1 MNNTIALTINKLN
14 VGIFFTTV
22 ALSSGIAQASALY
35 SGDLSIT
42 LVFPST
48 LEADK
53 FGFTG
58 PSASFINGNPSTSG
72 NKGTLSKKV
81 DFVNDIVTATATLP
95 HIAGFVSPDGA

>member
-1 MNNTIALTINKLN
+1 VNNTIALAIKKLN

-35 SGDLSIT
+35 SGDLSLT

-58 PSASFINGNPSTSG
+58 PVASFKNLNPSNAG
-72 NKGTLSKKV
+72 NMGL
-81 DFVNDIVTATATLP
+81 
-95 HIAGFVSPDGA
+95 AGDASSVRPTPPPPVPPLQPPSEPA